1 VKKITITVLLLV
13 FYTFINAQET
23 NNKFTIG
30 GYAQVDYIRPKSDV
44 ATVDLHRM
52 VMYLG
57 YEFNDKVSFESE
69 TEFEHVKELEV
80 EQAFINYRLG
90 SSITAKAGLMLVP
103 MGLINQTHEP
113 TTFFTVHRP
122 GQDKNIIPTTWS
134 QIGIGLSGN
143 INSISLKYQAYIFN
157 GVKSYQDGTAFLR
170 GVDGLRK
177 GRQGGA
183 EAFSSQANFSTKIN
197 YYGVH
202 GLNVGLAGYFGNTQ
216 TTDLTLKDS
225 YVGISMIGLDA
236 VYQKNN
242 WIVRGQY
249 VVNNLSNTE
258 AYNAFTGRNIGSKM
272 IGFYI
277 ESAYNIMP
285 LFDKK
290 ASEKLLLFSRYE
302 TYDTQASVSG
312 LIVKNDAYNRNSTT
326 FGLNYFMAPGVVFK
340 TEYQVRGNAISNNAL
355 ANQFNMG
362 IGVTF

>member
-1 VKKITITVLLLV
+1 MKKITLTVLLLV
-13 FYTFINAQET
+13 FYAFMNAQET
-23 NNKFTIG
+23 NKKLTIG
-30 GYAQVDYIRPKSDV
+30 GYSQVDYIHPKNET

-52 VMYLG
+52 VLYLG
-57 YEFNDKVSFESE
+57 YQFNDKVSFESE
-69 TEFEHVKELEV
+69 IEFEHVKELEV
-80 EQAFINYRLG
+80 EQAFINYQLG
-90 SSITAKAGLMLVP
+90 AAITAKAGLMLVP

-113 TTFFTVHRP
+113 TTFFTVNRP
-122 GQDKNIIPTTWS
+122 GQDHDIIPTTWS

-143 INSISLKYQAYIFN
+143 LNNISLKYQAYIFN
-157 GVKSYQDGTAFLR
+157 GIKSYQDGTAFLR

-183 EAFSSQANFSTKIN
+183 EGFSSQANYSAKVNF
-197 YYGVH
+197 YGFKN
-202 GLNVGLAGYFGNTQ
+202 LNIGLAGYFGNTQ
-216 TTDLTLKDS
+216 TTDINIKES

-249 VVNNLSNTE
+249 VVNNLSNTA
-258 AYNAFTGRNIGSKM
+258 AYNTFTGRNIGSKM
-272 IGFYI
+272 VGFYI
-277 ESAYNIMP
+277 ESGYNIMP
-285 LFDKK
+285 LFNKK

-302 TYDTQASVSG
+302 TYDTQASVAG
-312 LIVKNDAYNRNSTT
+312 LLVKNDTYDRNSTT

-340 TEYQVRGNAISNNAL
+340 TEYKVNDNAISNNAV

>member
-1 VKKITITVLLLV
+1 VKKITVTALLLV
-13 FYTFINAQET
+13 FYTFINAQKT
-23 NNKFTIG
+23 NNNLTIG
-30 GYAQVDYIRPKSDV
+30 GYAQVDYIHAKNEV

-52 VMYLG
+52 VLYVG
-57 YEFNDKVSFESE
+57 YQFNEKVSFESE
-69 TEFEHVKELEV
+69 IEFEHVKELEV
-80 EQAFINYRLG
+80 EQAFFNYRLG
-90 SSITAKAGLMLVP
+90 SGITAKAGLMLVP

-113 TTFFTVHRP
+113 STFFTVNRP

-134 QIGIGLSGN
+134 QIGVGVSGN

-157 GVKSYQDGTAFLR
+157 GIKSYQDGIPFLR

-183 EAFSSQANFSTKIN
+183 EAFSSQANYSVKVNF
-197 YYGVH
+197 YGISY
-202 GLNVGLAGYFGNTQ
+202 LNIGLAGYFGNTQ
-216 TTDLTLKDS
+216 TTDVNITAS

-249 VVNNLSNTE
+249 VVNNLSNTA
-258 AYNAFTGRNIGSKM
+258 AYNAFTGRNIGAKM
-272 IGFYI
+272 AGFYI

-285 LFDKK
+285 LFNKK
-290 ASEKLLLFSRYE
+290 TSEKLLLFSRYE
-302 TYDTQASVSG
+302 TYDTQASVAGS
-312 LIVKNDAYNRNSTT
+312 LVNNDTFDRNSTT

-340 TEYQVRGNAISNNAL
+340 TEYQVKGNAISNNTV

>member
-1 VKKITITVLLLV
+1 VKKITITVILLV

-113 TTFFTVHRP
+113 TTFFTVNRP
-122 GQDKNIIPTTWS
+122 SQDKNIIPTTWS

-225 YVGISMIGLDA
+225 YVGVSMIGLDA
-236 VYQKNN
+236 VYKRNAF
-242 WIVRGQY
+242 IIRGQY
-249 VVNNLSNTE
+249 VVNNLSNTA
-258 AYNAFTGRNIGSKM
+258 AYNTLTGRDIGSKM
-272 IGFYI
+272 EGFYI
-277 ESAYNIMP
+277 ESAYDVMSFIDNQAPERI
-285 LFDKK
+285 
-290 ASEKLLLFSRYE
+290 LLFTRYE
-302 TYDTQASVSG
+302 NYDTQASVAG
-312 LIVKNDAYNRNSTT
+312 ILTKNKAYNRNSTT
-326 FGLNYFMAPGVVFK
+326 IGLNYLMVPTAVFK
-340 TEYQVRGNAISNNAL
+340 MEYKIRDNADVSAV